1 MVVVMARCLIPR
13 VVAYATTVDPTCAQ
27 LDQCKGGPGYVAVRI
42 VGDPA
47 PTGNRTR
54 RLIASD
60 RDLAQLS
67 RSLTIAELAIL
78 LAHVVVPLLG
88 MFGAHAADVAG

>member
-13 VVAYATTVDPTCAQ
+13 VVGYATTVDLTCA

-47 PTGNRTR
+47 PTRNRAR